1 MRDGSNPS
9 VTPGGLRPQTPAKGP
24 RTPGPRIHRGK
35 GLRLKLQVGLLHL
48 VSLTP
53 VPPSG
58 EGRVTADGWAGSQ
71 QLFQK
76 GQKTHEMNPN
86 P

>member
-1 MRDGSNPS
+1 M
-9 VTPGGLRPQTPAKGP
+9 
-24 RTPGPRIHRGK
+24 
-35 GLRLKLQVGLLHL
+35 GLLHL

-71 QLFQK
+71 QLFQN
-76 GQKTHEMNPN
+76 GQKTHKMNPCSVKEPSRLPLN
-86 P
+86 ATPPEARIETNDLQHGVAVEIALEI